1 VNIDQS
7 IFRMAYREAESLG
20 VAQVL
25 IAKKRQDLEL
35 KMLRER
41 VLEGKSTSGASVDS
55 ALKRMDDD
63 SRATIRTLEPDV
75 AHQVDKTA

>member
-41 VLEGKSTSGASVDS
+41 VLEGTAASGASIDS
-55 ALKRMDDD
+55 ALKRMDDE
-63 SRATIRTLEPDV
+63 SQATVRALEPDV